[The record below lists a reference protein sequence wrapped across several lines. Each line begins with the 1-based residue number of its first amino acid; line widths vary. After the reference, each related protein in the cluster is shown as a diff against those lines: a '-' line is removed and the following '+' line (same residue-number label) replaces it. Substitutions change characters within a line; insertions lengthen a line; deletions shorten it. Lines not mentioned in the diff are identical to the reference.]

1 MIIDESKKR
10 EVRSNPYM
18 YMSAGLS
25 LNDKDRNLNP
35 DLMEIQR
42 FFKPIDNL
50 FGDYETRKKFGLH
63 NLLYRSSFF
72 ENLDKNDFQR
82 TEFKISVEEINS
94 HRGPKDLLIF
104 YIIYDFSNSDTYIE
118 YDWITSDT
126 IIGNNDAWQIY
137 FRNLKKGVENRFA
150 KIAQIYLLDPEKL
163 VHLVNLDNARLQAF
177 KSIILDNF
185 FVDKINKP
193 ESSILFPMIDEVVS
207 GVKKCLKEKGQTNQ
221 STSIE
226 DITEGEIATILN
238 QLKEEDS
245 KQISE
250 IIKRTCKRGLKMI
263 GIESDSSI
271 NTDRIVYEYLIRSF
285 ISKKYKLKNFEKF
298 EKIRVRIGYEN
309 NHYVLFLHP
318 YDSESNNPVRIPVD

>member
-10 EVRSNPYM
+10 QVRSNPYM

-35 DLMEIQR
+35 DLMEIQK

-50 FGDYETRKKFGLH
+50 FGDYETRKKFELH

-72 ENLDKNDFQR
+72 ENLDKNDSER
-82 TEFKISVEEINS
+82 TEFKISVEEINN

-126 IIGNNDAWQIY
+126 ISGNNDDWQIY
-137 FRNLKKGVENRFA
+137 FQNLKKGVENRFS

-163 VHLVNLDNARLQAF
+163 VHLVDLDYARLQAF
-177 KSIILDNF
+177 KFRIFDNL
-185 FVDKINKP
+185 FVDKIEKP
-193 ESSILFPMIDEVVS
+193 KSNILFPMIDKVVS
-207 GVKKCLKEKGQTNQ
+207 VVKKCLKEKGQAKK

-226 DITEGEIATILN
+226 DITEIEIEHILN

-245 KQISE
+245 KKISKIVE
-250 IIKRTCKRGLKMI
+250 KTIEQGLKKI
-263 GIESDSSI
+263 GINSDSSI
-271 NTDRIVYEYLIRSF
+271 DTDRIIYEYLIRSF
-285 ISKKYKLKNFEKF
+285 ISKKHKLKNFEKF
-298 EKIRVRIGYEN
+298 EKVRVRIGYEN